1 MGELVAEFPE
11 AQLSRGGLT
20 GGLHDPVFGLA
31 EQIEAA
37 LDEEVEGKRQAGGA
51 IGEDAVVDVAAG
63 GEVAGQGRGLLPHLA
78 AAAGVLVVAV
88 GEGLAGDEPEAL
100 EREKGRE
107 VTAAMRWGRLNRKR
121 RRRANRWVITIESAR
136 LSLNGGDG
144 GDERRMMRGRSEVRA
159 VVCLAKTS
167 P

>member
-1 MGELVAEFPE
+1 MGELVTEFPE
-11 AQLSRGGLT
+11 AQLSRSGLT
-20 GGLHDPVFGLA
+20 GCLHDPVFRFA

-37 LDEEVEGKRQAGGA
+37 LDEQVEGERQTGSA

-78 AAAGVLVVAV
+78 AAARVLVVAV
-88 GEGLAGDEPEAL
+88 GEGLVGDEPEAL
-100 EREKGRE
+100 DEEGCE
-107 VTAAMRWGRLNRKR
+107 QR
-121 RRRANRWVITIESAR
+121 RRDALGQIESKTAEAGKPVGHHDR
-136 LSLNGGDG
+136 
-144 GDERRMMRGRSEVRA
+144 ERKTQCKWRGWGEMMRGRELRA